1 MNKKIR
7 NERGI
12 TLIVLVITIIV
23 LLILAGVT
31 FNALSGENGIIT
43 MAKDAKQKVEETN
56 VDEQINLAV
65 LSAITS
71 DMGTLTIKSI

>member
-43 MAKDAKQKVEETN
+43 RAKDAKQKVEETN

>member
-43 MAKDAKQKVEETN
+43 RAKDAKQKVEETD

>member
-12 TLIVLVITIIV
+12 TLIVLVITIFV
-23 LLILAGVT
+23 LLILSGVT

-43 MAKDAKQKVEETN
+43 RAKDAKQKVEETN

>member
-7 NERGI
+7 NQRGI

-43 MAKDAKQKVEETN
+43 RAKDAKQKVEETD

-65 LSAITS
+65 LSAITI

>member
-1 MNKKIR
+1 M
-7 NERGI
+7 
-12 TLIVLVITIIV
+12 
-23 LLILAGVT
+23 ILAGVT

-43 MAKDAKQKVEETN
+43 RAKDAKQKVEETD

-65 LSAITS
+65 LSAITI